1 MWDFAIVLGIAVPMA
16 GLVVFVVFAIIAA
29 VRYEIRE
36 KRQFNSWMR
45 KQRLREL
52 ERWFDATYRD

>member
-1 MWDFAIVLGIAVPMA
+1 MWHLAIILGIV
-16 GLVVFVVFAIIAA
+16 GFVVFAVIAA
-29 VRYEIRE
+29 VRIEMRQERE
-36 KRQFNSWMR
+36 FNSWMR

>member
-1 MWDFAIVLGIAVPMA
+1 MWHLAIILGIV
-16 GLVVFVVFAIIAA
+16 GFVGFPVIAA
-29 VRYEIRE
+29 VRIEMRQKRE
-36 KRQFNSWMR
+36 FNSWMR